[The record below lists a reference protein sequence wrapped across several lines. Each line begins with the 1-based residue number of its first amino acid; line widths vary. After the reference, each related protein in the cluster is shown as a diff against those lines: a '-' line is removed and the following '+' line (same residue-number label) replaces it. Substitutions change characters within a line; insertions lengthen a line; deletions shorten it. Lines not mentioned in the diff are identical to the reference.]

1 MNKNYIVWLK
11 SDKKSDNTIKNY
23 IRYVEAFLTFVGK
36 EDVNVTVEDF
46 LNYKDTISNLS
57 SASIALQIN
66 AIKSYFRF
74 LEEMGIISI
83 NNNPVAKAKTP
94 KIKNKVKPYIKA
106 EDISALIKA
115 ARTKR
120 DKAIILTTASTGMR
134 FCELTSITTEQ
145 WNEMKKYG
153 QNTITIV
160 GKGDKERVV
169 CFNNSVIEAIDSYI
183 NSKNITSGYVFES
196 FEGNPINIAN
206 LDDTLKVIARR
217 ANLPYCEDISMHY
230 LRVAFATISNT
241 NGIDIATISAAL
253 GHSSIAV
260 TSRYIKTQ
268 QENIN
273 NAMCAIHF

>member
-23 IRYVEAFLTFVGK
+23 VKYINNFLTFVNK
-36 EDVNVTVEDF
+36 DDIDITVEDF
-46 LNYKDTISNLS
+46 LRYKDTISNLS

-74 LEEMGIISI
+74 LEEMEIIAK
-83 NNNPVAKAKTP
+83 NPIAKAKTP

-106 EDISALIKA
+106 EDISALLKA
-115 ARTKR
+115 ARTNR

-134 FCELTSITTEQ
+134 FCELSSITTEQ
-145 WNEMKKYG
+145 WNEMKYYG
-153 QNTITIV
+153 QNTITII
-160 GKGDKERVV
+160 GKGDKERTI
-169 CFNNSVIEAIDSYI
+169 CFNDCVIEAIDNYLS
-183 NSKNITSGYVFES
+183 SKTVTSGYVFES

-206 LDDTLKVIARR
+206 LDSTLKVIARK

-241 NGIDIATISAAL
+241 NGVDIATISAAL

-273 NAMCAIHF
+273 NAMCAIRF